1 MKIVTFLA
9 EKGGVGKTTMAYE
22 FGEYLA
28 KGKQQKILLIDVD
41 QQLSLSETY
50 NMVGE
55 HTTTSVNMF
64 RNMDVEIQH
73 MSKNVDLIPGSF
85 LLESLDV
92 ELMQQDNHLHVLN
105 FWLEDFNQHHD
116 WEQYDYIIFDTHPDF
131 KAVNRS
137 VVMASDV
144 ILMPIEPERFGIS
157 ARTKLENRI
166 ALFKENNRN
175 PLKRSESLV
184 TAELLFFNN
193 KINKH
198 RIHSQKLLED
208 TENDP
213 KVVASVPEREI
224 FKHSIDQSI
233 SLIDMA
239 HGKLKKSNMNDL
251 FVQVFGAFDAM
262 QEAIDKA
269 GNN

>member
-28 KGKQQKILLIDVD
+28 KEKQHNVLLIDVD

-50 NMVGE
+50 GLVDQQQ
-55 HTTTSVNMF
+55 HSSVNMF
-64 RNMDVEIQH
+64 RNMDVKIHH
-73 MSKNVDLIPGSF
+73 MSDNLDLIPGSF

-92 ELMQQDNHLHVLN
+92 ELMQQDNHLHTLN
-105 FWLEDFNQHHD
+105 FWLEDFDSIHN

-131 KAVNRS
+131 KAVNRA

-144 ILMPIEPERFGIS
+144 IMMPIEPERFGIS

-175 PLKRSESLV
+175 PLNRNESLV

-193 KINKH
+193 KINKR
-198 RIHSQKLLED
+198 RIHSQKLLAD
-208 TENDP
+208 TADDP
-213 KVVASVPEREI
+213 KVVANVPEREI
-224 FKHSIDQSI
+224 FKHSIDQSV
-233 SLIDMA
+233 SLVDMA
-239 HGKLKKSNMNDL
+239 HGKLKDPRMTDL
-251 FVQVFGAFDAM
+251 FIQVFGAFDKM
-262 QEAIDKA
+262 QAAIDRTNA
-269 GNN
+269 